1 MIYLI
6 FGNQTPAIRKN
17 MSKIVSSVLP
27 ECDDMNYVRYDA
39 TSVLI
44 QEAIEDTNY
53 LPLGYDHKVVAVE
66 NCYFLEGERKKNKL
80 ESDQNY
86 QVLID
91 FINHPS
97 DECDLILTVHNSK
110 LDEKNEIFKLIREK
124 GKILEIK
131 DPKAEE
137 WPVMVKKYVT
147 SLGVNIR
154 SDAVS
159 ELAARTSGDMALLMS
174 SAQKLALYTNDIQ
187 YEDVALMVTR
197 PLEENT
203 FAIFNYLL
211 KDENDKAISL
221 FRDLRVLNIEPV
233 YLIGQLANS
242 FRLLNQVQYLSKQG
256 LSNEDI
262 AKELGVKS
270 VIRIQILRKSIASIS
285 EKAIHRTL
293 DDLFNLDLQIKSGLV
308 DRFYSFE
315 LFLINFKRS

>member
-6 FGNQTPAIRKN
+6 FGNQTPAIKKN

-27 ECDDMNYVRYDA
+27 EYDDMNYVRYDG
-39 TSVLI
+39 TTTLV
-44 QEAIEDTNY
+44 QEVIDDTNY
-53 LPLGYDHKVVAVE
+53 LPLGYDHKVVALE

-86 QVLID
+86 QTLID

-110 LDEKNEIFKLIREK
+110 LDEKNEIIKLIKEK

-137 WPVMVKKYVT
+137 WPVMVKKYVN
-147 SLGVNIR
+147 SLDVTIEI
-154 SDAVS
+154 DAIQ
-159 ELAARTSGDMALLMS
+159 ELADRTSGDMALLMT
-174 SAQKLALYTNDIQ
+174 SAQKLSLYTTNIK
-187 YEDVALMVTR
+187 YEDVVLMVAR
-197 PLEENT
+197 PLDDNT

-211 KDENDKAISL
+211 KDQNDKAIQL

-242 FRLLNQVQYLSKQG
+242 FRLLNQIQFLSKKG
-256 LSNEDI
+256 LSNEEI
-262 AKELGVKS
+262 AKELNIKS
-270 VIRIQILRKSIASIS
+270 VIRVQILRKSIASMS

-293 DDLFNLDLQIKSGLV
+293 DELFELDLQIKSGLV

-315 LFLINFKRS
+315 LFLINFKRN